1 MCNLPV
7 VILSN
12 WKQDLKKMFF
22 LHVHKDGFNYSPMAR
37 RWKNKMWLIHTVEYN
52 FKKNFWPSLGI

>member
-37 RWKNKMWLIHTVEYN
+37 RWKNKMWHIHTVEYN
-52 FKKNFWPSLGI
+52 